1 MGKRKHK
8 DKRSYLRKKLKRLE
22 ERLMDYLS
30 DSDESS
36 DERYEECDR
45 YYNDNRREPDQ
56 SEGPMSDFDIIPLS
70 DSDDGSV
77 NPKLKSVVASCTGS
91 DKRPL
96 DTTSTPTPNSGDN
109 VTEAVCHSTPSV
121 PTDMLSTNP
130 GTSAST
136 EATSLPQ
143 DILEA
148 LGNPKGK
155 EEVFGPKIPEEIS
168 KRWGRVLVDGLT
180 KEQKQ
185 NIIEKC
191 LIPDNFRLVKAPLLN
206 QEIIP
211 VLSDAAKN
219 RDKLLEKSQNQLGL
233 GISGL
238 TNLASDIIEDKTDK
252 IELLKKL
259 SEISQI
265 FLDLHNEDTKRR
277 RKLITSSLDKK
288 FLNMISD
295 VKRDT
300 YLFGVNLSEK
310 IKASKSAERSGLQIK
325 RTDQTALVSRKQHYQ
340 QGNWRNPT
348 RAPAQRALRQGGKNR
363 YSSQQNRRPP
373 PPPDRPPRAPMK
385 PSASTRKR
393 Q

>member
-8 DKRSYLRKKLKRLE
+8 DKKSYLRKKLKRLE
-22 ERLMDYLS
+22 ERLLDYLS
-30 DSDESS
+30 ESDESS
-36 DERYEECDR
+36 DERYEDYDR
-45 YYNDNRREPDQ
+45 YYYENRREIEQ
-56 SEGPMSDFDIIPLS
+56 SEEPMSDFDIIPLS
-70 DSDDGSV
+70 DSDDGSE
-77 NPKLKSVVASCTGS
+77 NPKLKSVIASTTGN
-91 DKRPL
+91 DKRPPE
-96 DTTSTPTPNSGDN
+96 TPSALNPDGGDN
-109 VTEAVCHSTPSV
+109 TTEAVCNSAPSV
-121 PTDMLSTNP
+121 PTNVPSTNP
-130 GTSAST
+130 GTS
-136 EATSLPQ
+136 TSNEVTPLPD

-155 EEVFGPKIPEEIS
+155 EEVFGPKIPEEIA

-185 NIIEKC
+185 EIIEKS

-211 VLSDAAKN
+211 VLSEAARN

-238 TNLASDIIEDKTDK
+238 TNIASDIIEDKTNK

-265 FLDLHNEDTKRR
+265 FLDLHYEDTKRR

-310 IKASKSAERSGLQIK
+310 MKASKSAERSGLQIK
-325 RTDQTALVSRKQHYQ
+325 RTDQIALSSRKQHYQ
-340 QGNWRNPT
+340 QGNWRNPP
-348 RAPAQRALRQGGKNR
+348 RAPAQRAHRQGGKNR
-363 YSSQQNRRPP
+363 YASQPSRRPP